1 MKCIT
6 ARRAPFTRRYA
17 GRMSTTAPQ
26 SQHHRLSP
34 GDPAPGFSLPDST
47 GGTTSLADLAGQRV
61 LLYFFPQV
69 DTPACTQQAC
79 DFRDS
84 LASLSG
90 AGYTVVGISP
100 DPADAVRTFA
110 REQDLGFLLLAD
122 EDHAVAE
129 AYGTWGE
136 KVNYGRTYQGLIRS
150 TFIVEPDGRI
160 GLAQYNVRAKGHV
173 AKLHRD
179 LRIPVAG

>member
-1 MKCIT
+1 M
-6 ARRAPFTRRYA
+6 
-17 GRMSTTAPQ
+17 TTSAPQ
-26 SQHHRLSP
+26 NRLSA
-34 GDPAPGFSLPDST
+34 GDAAPDFSLADSA
-47 GGTTSLADLAGQRV
+47 GGTTALKDLAGQRV

-84 LASLSG
+84 LASLAG

-100 DPADAVRTFA
+100 DPADAVRAFA

-122 EDHAVAE
+122 ADHAVSE

-136 KVNYGRTYQGLIRS
+136 KLNYGRTYQGLIRS
-150 TFIVEPDGRI
+150 TFVIEPDGRI

-179 LRIPVAG
+179 LKIAAPAGP